1 MSPDDYNQYM
11 DVIDY
16 YRTTCAA
23 YEMDRKESYAK
34 GAKEEKIKNAKAMR
48 EENIPLA
55 TIAIVTGLSLC
66 KRLHIHKYEWLSTM
80 IKCSNNCV

>member
-16 YRTTCAA
+16 YRTARAA

-55 TIAIVTGLSLC
+55 TNAKVTALSARDC
-66 KRLHIHKYEWLSTM
+66 TSISM
-80 IKCSNNCV
+80 NVFQQ

>member
-34 GAKEEKIKNAKAMR
+34 GAKDEKLKNAKDMR
-48 EENIPLA
+48 KENIPLA
-55 TIAIVTGLSLC
+55 TIAIVTGLSARDC
-66 KRLHIHKYEWLSTM
+66 TSISM
-80 IKCSNNCV
+80 NVFQQ